1 MEIANY
7 GNSAQSKARLQ
18 KYVPKFQ
25 AVKKLLQES
34 QNIDIASNIT
44 ASPK

>member
-1 MEIANY
+1 MEVASY
-7 GNSAQSKARLQ
+7 GNTAQSQARLQ
-18 KYVPKFQ
+18 KYVPKFK

-34 QNIDIASNIT
+34 QNNDIAANIT